1 MTQSFEKTTT
11 TTFNQPLQF
20 SKPQNR
26 TVVQSSGRINV
37 AFDKENRV
45 YVQTSQGKT
54 NYVKQIDFTN
64 QGLSGIMRSPPP
76 NQINSIQR
84 KVLIEPRQ
92 LNFGVTDN
100 NIRYTNLSSFS
111 RRMI

>member
-45 YVQTSQGKT
+45 YV
-54 NYVKQIDFTN
+54 
-64 QGLSGIMRSPPP
+64 
-76 NQINSIQR
+76 
-84 KVLIEPRQ
+84 
-92 LNFGVTDN
+92 
-100 NIRYTNLSSFS
+100 
-111 RRMI
+111 